1 MDSVDNTYY
10 ANILNGQVDLTDPF
24 STFGCT
30 PTNQNEGDND
40 MPQVIVPAIPT
51 TKKPQRAKN
60 FVVEE
65 DMLLVS
71 AWLNVSLDPVHGNEQ
86 RSSTYW
92 NRISGVLDGREEVY
106 F

>member
-1 MDSVDNTYY
+1 MNFVNNTYY
-10 ANILNGQVDLTDPF
+10 ANILNGQVDLNDPF

-40 MPQVIVPAIPT
+40 MSQVIVPARPT

-65 DMLLVS
+65 DMLLVF
-71 AWLNVSLDPVHGNEQ
+71 AWLNVSLEQMHGKE
-86 RSSTYW
+86 
-92 NRISGVLDGREEVY
+92 
-106 F
+106 